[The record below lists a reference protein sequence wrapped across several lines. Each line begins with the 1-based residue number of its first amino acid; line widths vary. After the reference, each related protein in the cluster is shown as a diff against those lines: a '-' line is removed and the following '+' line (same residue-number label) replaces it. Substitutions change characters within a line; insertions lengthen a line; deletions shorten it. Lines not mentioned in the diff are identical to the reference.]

1 MTSDTTPKR
10 FTYLMTAPAEA
21 GHLFRILDLAQELTA
36 RGHRVLVHTSTSVEA
51 AVRAAGAELVPYG
64 RYEDIVMRLRDHP
77 AEGPLRWLPKIPR
90 NLIRFR
96 EALIEG
102 SVALAEEL
110 ALIIRRER
118 VDCVVHDTFGFGAAY
133 AAERAGIPWA
143 SAGNAA
149 TVLDAG
155 GLPMLARTLKLPPF
169 VTRRPALVHAF
180 VDRLLPLQRARAALG
195 LPPRRPGGPAEF
207 LRLAGSPM
215 LHVAMVHRGFVQDI
229 PLRDRQVFAGPVS
242 FNVAGGHRAEAP
254 TPAATVDVQPGTV
267 LVSTTTTGK
276 DDGLLRRVLEAVA
289 PMGIPVLATAAS
301 AEDVPAGL
309 GAHVRIERYIPH
321 EQVFPKVAAVICH
334 GGWGTIGRALEHGV
348 PMLVI
353 PLFGDQPVNAAQV
366 QQGGF
371 GLRLPLAEATPEVIR
386 ARLKALL
393 ADRAIHERVKA
404 AAAEIRALKSDA
416 VAARALERLAGGSAE
431 GASAGHAAP
440 PPAAGPRA
448 EAAPVPPAAA
458 GG

>member
-1 MTSDTTPKR
+1 MTSDTTPER
-10 FTYLMTAPAEA
+10 FTFLMTTPAEA
-21 GHLFRILDLAQELTA
+21 GHLFRILELSQALSA
-36 RGHRVLVHTSTSVEA
+36 RGHRVLVHTSSSVEA
-51 AVRAAGAELVPYG
+51 AVRAAGAEIVPYG

-77 AEGPLRWLPKIPR
+77 AEGLLRRLPTIPR

-96 EALIEG
+96 EAVVES

-110 ALIIRRER
+110 APIIRRER

-155 GLPMLARTLKLPPF
+155 GLPMLARTLKLPRF
-169 VTRRPALVHAF
+169 ITGRPALVHAF
-180 VDRLLPLQRARAALG
+180 VDKLLPLQRARAALD

-207 LRLAGSPM
+207 LRLASSPM
-215 LHVAMVHRGFVQDI
+215 LHIVQVHRGFVAGI
-229 PLRDRQVFAGPVS
+229 PLRDHQVFAGPVS
-242 FNVAGGHRAEAP
+242 FNMPGGHRAEASP
-254 TPAATVDVQPGTV
+254 LGAPVDVQPGTV

-276 DDGLLRRVLEAVA
+276 DDGLLRRVLQAVA
-289 PMGIPVLATAAS
+289 PMGIPILATAAS
-301 AEDVPAGL
+301 AEDVPTGL

-334 GGWGTIGRALEHGV
+334 GGWGTIGRALESGV

-366 QQGGF
+366 ERGGF
-371 GLRLPLAEATPEVIR
+371 GLRLSLAEATPEAIR

-393 ADRAIHERVKA
+393 ADRAMRERVKA

-416 VAARALERLAGGSAE
+416 VAARALEQLAGGSAE
-431 GASAGHAAP
+431 GERAGRAAP
-440 PPAAGPRA
+440 PPAAGSRA
-448 EAAPVPPAAA
+448 EAGPVPPAAA